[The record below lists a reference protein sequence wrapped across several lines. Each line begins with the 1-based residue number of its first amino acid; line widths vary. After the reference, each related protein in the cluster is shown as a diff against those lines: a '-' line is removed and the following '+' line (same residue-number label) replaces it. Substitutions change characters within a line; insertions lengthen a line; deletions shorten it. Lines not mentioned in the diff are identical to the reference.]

1 MSRKLKIIFTASILL
16 NILLIGVGAGW
27 YHKKSHYWPGGYERP
42 KISDESREAIRSNFK
57 QARSEMKPIFEEMRA
72 AKTQMENVLSAPEFD
87 EAAYDAAAK
96 KLLDTRDKLS
106 RTMAGSAK
114 NFLEDLPPE
123 DRKAMAKHMAEKM
136 GGGGH
141 RKKHRK
147 PEDRREQEKAE

>member
-1 MSRKLKIIFTASILL
+1 MSRTLKVIFTVSILL
-16 NILLIGVGAGW
+16 NILLIGAGVGW
-27 YHKKSHYWPGGYERP
+27 YHKKSQWPGGYERP
-42 KISDESREAIRSNFK
+42 KISDESREAIRSSFR

-72 AKTQMENVLSAPEFD
+72 AKAGMEEVLSAPEFD
-87 EAAYDAAAK
+87 EVAYDAAAK

-106 RTMAGSAK
+106 KAMANNAK

-123 DRKAMAKHMAEKM
+123 DRKAMARHMAEKM

-147 PEDRREQEKAE
+147 PENRPESAPSEE